1 MYVPVASQNTHRTC
15 SKRRHVWNPQWF
27 SPSDHWHIDFGRVNS
42 LCTVNTAHRK
52 ALVSGHFQASLDRL
66 HQRQQLSEDLDV
78 GDRCTSCKPW
88 NFLPHI
94 IDRATEQQLTKFC
107 GVLLCLHLNHWQS
120 NCATVYKV
128 RLKSFCKVL
137 LCSVKMAYVRIS
149 AANTIKQ
156 KYNRRRAS
164 APVTA
169 HHTVVKVGSRGA
181 RLSDNGV
188 LNYLFPKTKLIKI
201 SNLMCIS
208 LYCN

>member
-1 MYVPVASQNTHRTC
+1 M
-15 SKRRHVWNPQWF
+15 
-27 SPSDHWHIDFGRVNS
+27 
-42 LCTVNTAHRK
+42 
-52 ALVSGHFQASLDRL
+52 
-66 HQRQQLSEDLDV
+66 
-78 GDRCTSCKPW
+78 
-88 NFLPHI
+88 
-94 IDRATEQQLTKFC
+94 
-107 GVLLCLHLNHWQS
+107 
-120 NCATVYKV
+120 
-128 RLKSFCKVL
+128 L

-208 LYCN
+208 VYCIEKHFVKITVSVILKNSI

>member
-1 MYVPVASQNTHRTC
+1 MYVI
-15 SKRRHVWNPQWF
+15 
-27 SPSDHWHIDFGRVNS
+27 PSDFRPVITDTLILVAWILCALLIRPTGKRWSVDTSRPHWTAYINVNNSRKTWMSEIDVP
-42 LCTVNTAHRK
+42 A
-52 ALVSGHFQASLDRL
+52 ASLETSF
-66 HQRQQLSEDLDV
+66 HKSSTEQLSNSWQSFV
-78 GDRCTSCKPW
+78 GCCCASTRIT
-88 NFLPHI
+88 
-94 IDRATEQQLTKFC
+94 DRATVQQFT
-107 GVLLCLHLNHWQS
+107 
-120 NCATVYKV
+120 

-188 LNYLFPKTKLIKI
+188 LKYLFPKTKLI
-201 SNLMCIS
+201 
-208 LYCN
+208 